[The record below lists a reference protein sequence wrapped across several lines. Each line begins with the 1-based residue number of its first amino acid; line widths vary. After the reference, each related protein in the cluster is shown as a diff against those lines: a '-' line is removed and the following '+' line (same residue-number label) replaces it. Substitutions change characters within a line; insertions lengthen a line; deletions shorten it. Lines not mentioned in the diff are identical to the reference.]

1 MLGSAVCRAEGD
13 GGDEEKEGKAGEE
26 AIGLVQKSRQKLRC
40 AADAAAAC
48 LIVKAAM
55 GLS

>member
-1 MLGSAVCRAEGD
+1 VLGSAVCRAEGD

-40 AADAAAAC
+40 AAAA

>member
-1 MLGSAVCRAEGD
+1 MLGSAICRAE

-26 AIGLVQKSRQKLRC
+26 AIGLVQKSRQKLRGT
-40 AADAAAAC
+40 ATAAAA

-55 GLS
+55 GRGLS